1 MATQA
6 DVRRIAMSLAGTQ
19 EEDGRFAFGV
29 EHKGKVRH
37 YVWSWLERIDPK
49 KARVPSR
56 EVVAVRVSGGD
67 EKAALIAADAEKFFT
82 EPHYNG
88 YPAVLVRLR
97 AVTVPELRALLT
109 EAWQGLAPAPKAPKA
124 KAPKAAQRAKAH
136 GGERKRPPPASPRR
150 RVPVS

>member
-6 DVRRIAMSLAGTQ
+6 DVRRIAMSLAGTE

-56 EVVAVRVSGGD
+56 EVVAVRVSGVD
-67 EKAALIAADAEKFFT
+67 EKAALIAADPDKFFT

-97 AVTVPELRALLT
+97 AVTVPELRAILT
-109 EAWQGLAPAPKAPKA
+109 EAWQGMAGTAKPKPAK
-124 KAPKAAQRAKAH
+124 RAKAH
-136 GGERKRPPPASPRR
+136 PGKPKGPPAAPRR
-150 RVPVS
+150 PRAPVS